1 MDPPKAPIAGW
12 FIMENPMKTD
22 DLGLS
27 HVGKPPYEFD
37 IFSDRL

>member
-1 MDPPKAPIAGW
+1 MDPQKSPMAGW

-27 HVGKPPYEFD
+27 HVGKLETS
-37 IFSDRL
+37 I